1 MGEIWFQEGA
11 PDFKE
16 DDRAL
21 AKWYRQEL
29 ISLGV
34 DIRYNTEATADIVK
48 FFQADA
54 VIVSTGLFPK
64 VVNLGNNEKVYRA
77 EEVLLGKKDAGCI
90 TVIIGGGL
98 VGCETALM
106 LARKGKKVTIVEAMP
121 KILNTGM
128 PLCSANSSM
137 LEDLIPFN
145 GIRVMTS
152 TRIVRTTDQ
161 GVAVSRDG
169 GMEEEIACDSVIV
182 AIGYV
187 SNTSLYEQIK
197 DSVDNV
203 YLLGDARQV
212 ANIMYAIWDAFEVC
226 RSL

>member
-1 MGEIWFQEGA
+1 MPW
-11 PDFKE
+11 
-16 DDRAL
+16 RA
-21 AKWYRQEL
+21 WYKQEL
-29 ISLGV
+29 VSLGV
-34 DIRYNTEATADIVK
+34 DIRYNTEVTADMVK
-48 FFQADA
+48 LFEPDA
-54 VIVSTGLFPK
+54 VIVSTGSLPRFI
-64 VVNLGNNEKVYRA
+64 NLGNNEKVYLA

-90 TVIIGGGL
+90 TVIAGGGL

-106 LARKGKKVTIVEAMP
+106 LAKRGTKVTIVEAMP
-121 KILNTGM
+121 RILNTGM

-137 LEDLIPFN
+137 LEDLMPFN

-152 TRIVRTTDQ
+152 TKVVSTTDK
-161 GVAVSRDG
+161 GVVVSQDG

-203 YLLGDARQV
+203 YLLGDARQA
-212 ANIMYAIWDAFEVC
+212 ANIMYAIRDAFEVC